1 MQGFFVRTLHW
12 LWMEG
17 VAMQALM
24 SPDTL
29 KSRDKK
35 AVGARLRLTRLALG
49 MDQGEFGSRAGVKSS
64 AYNQMENGVN
74 LPSLDAAHKLC
85 DTYHLTLDWIYRGE
99 THSLRRSTEAA
110 IMALVMSHRDSET

>member
-1 MQGFFVRTLHW
+1 
-12 LWMEG
+12 MEG

-49 MDQGEFGSRAGVKSS
+49 MDQGGVRLARWCKEFGLQPDGERGKSPVSRCRPQIVRHVPPYVG
-64 AYNQMENGVN
+64 
-74 LPSLDAAHKLC
+74 LDLS
-85 DTYHLTLDWIYRGE
+85 R
-99 THSLRRSTEAA
+99 
-110 IMALVMSHRDSET
+110 